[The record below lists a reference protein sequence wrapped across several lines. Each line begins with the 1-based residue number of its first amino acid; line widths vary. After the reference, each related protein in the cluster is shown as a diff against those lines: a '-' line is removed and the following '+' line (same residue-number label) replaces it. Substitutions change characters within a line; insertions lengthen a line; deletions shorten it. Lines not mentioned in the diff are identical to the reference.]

1 MTSRRAGVFV
11 VVIFA
16 AWLGAQAE
24 VQIYAGK
31 TMGSTFAVKWHGGP
45 DAGAIRAIVDDELAV
60 ADSTFSQWRDD
71 SEIQRFNRHY
81 STAPFAAS
89 ERLRAAVAIALQV
102 AVATDGAFDPTVKP
116 IVDLFRAQQAD
127 HPVRAAKPS
136 EAALAAAREQVGYA
150 KLKVIGETL
159 KKDAPSLMI
168 DLDGL
173 VAGFVA
179 DRLGSRLS
187 QVLVKGYLLE
197 ITGEVLAHGQKPDG
211 APWLGG
217 IVDPLRSEPLHERAL
232 VTVPLRE
239 RALCTSG
246 VYRNFIE
253 QNGVITS
260 HIFDPRT
267 GKNATHGVVSV
278 SVLANSCAL
287 ADAFGTALLVLGPD
301 AAWLAIARCAEP
313 SMGAFFILADAGEV
327 LLLRTVLWP
336 EVFSLDGQPRA
347 LPVLSDA
354 VRSARERELAVAIA
368 AVATAPD
375 SIEAI
380 VWHARRLGYLGRFRE
395 SVEVLTAGLK
405 RHPDEPHLLRHRGH
419 RYLTLRQFAAA
430 ENDLAL
436 AAFLIAGKPDEV
448 EPDGQPSK
456 DRPPHSTLHYNIYYH
471 LGLARFLL
479 ADFAGAAVAMVECL
493 RGAKNDECRVAAS
506 HWLYCAQMRQGKR
519 DAAAATVALIT
530 RDMQVVENLGYYQ
543 LCQLYR
549 GDLRA
554 ADLLRPEGS
563 KGATVAFG
571 LAHYAL
577 LNGDPTAARDLFAKL
592 TASTEG
598 NAFGVLAAE
607 AELFRLQ

>member
-127 HPVRAAKPS
+127 HSARAAKPS

-187 QVLVKGYLLE
+187 QVFVKGYLLE

-313 SMGAFFILADAGEV
+313 SMGAFLSSLTLAKCCCCAPFCGPRCFHSMASHV
-327 LLLRTVLWP
+327 PCRCFRTQCAVRANANSRLRSLLWP
-336 EVFSLDGQPRA
+336 PRQTRLRQSSGTREGSVTSVVFASRSKFSL
-347 LPVLSDA
+347 
-354 VRSARERELAVAIA
+354 
-368 AVATAPD
+368 
-375 SIEAI
+375 
-380 VWHARRLGYLGRFRE
+380 
-395 SVEVLTAGLK
+395 
-405 RHPDEPHLLRHRGH
+405 
-419 RYLTLRQFAAA
+419 
-430 ENDLAL
+430 
-436 AAFLIAGKPDEV
+436 
-448 EPDGQPSK
+448 
-456 DRPPHSTLHYNIYYH
+456 
-471 LGLARFLL
+471 
-479 ADFAGAAVAMVECL
+479 
-493 RGAKNDECRVAAS
+493 RV
-506 HWLYCAQMRQGKR
+506 
-519 DAAAATVALIT
+519 
-530 RDMQVVENLGYYQ
+530 
-543 LCQLYR
+543 
-549 GDLRA
+549 
-554 ADLLRPEGS
+554 
-563 KGATVAFG
+563 
-571 LAHYAL
+571 
-577 LNGDPTAARDLFAKL
+577 
-592 TASTEG
+592 
-598 NAFGVLAAE
+598 
-607 AELFRLQ
+607 